1 MTVHVLHAA
10 DGYLYLIRQ
19 VAAHD
24 ARLAAGTSLAA
35 YYTASGQPPG
45 RWAGTGASRIGVA
58 GAVTEAQ
65 MKSLFG
71 DGQHP
76 DADRIQAQLVENGLS
91 TAEATQATRLG
102 RRFPH
107 YEPAT
112 RVTDLAHDSYQKKE
126 QELDR
131 PLTDEEKLTARQEA
145 TNQVFQRRTGRS
157 AVDPVELGNL
167 GEVDPASAR
176 REAVAGYDLAFT
188 PVKSVATLWGLASEP
203 VRQQIFDAHEAAVA
217 DSLAWFEQNVAFT
230 RAGAHGQAQVD
241 TQGVIAAQFHHWD
254 SRAGD
259 PDLHTHV
266 AISNKVQGPD
276 GKWRSL
282 DGRTIFAAAVSVSER
297 YNTRIEDELRS
308 RLGVEFAERSSGR
321 AARDGRRPV
330 REIVGLPTELL
341 NTFSKRRHGIEQQY
355 QDLLAAYR
363 RDHCRDP
370 NSTTRHALYQQA
382 TLHERP
388 EKPRRQSLQQMVDGW
403 RAEAEQ
409 ILGTPAVARA
419 VENLTLHRTQEHR
432 VLDVGRLADETVAAL
447 TASRATWNEH
457 HLRAEAQRRTRSYA
471 TADRDQLVESVV
483 AAAVDPRRSVRI
495 TLPRTLQEPV
505 ELRRRNG
512 ESVFHE
518 HGSTIYTTHTVLEAE
533 RRIADAGR
541 ERGAHRLD
549 PAIITAVLAQAAS
562 SGRALNEGQAALVR
576 AFCCSGR
583 RVQLGLAPAGTGKT
597 TAMKAVTDAWRAGGK
612 PVVALAPSAAAADVL
627 GQELGVSADTLA
639 KFDHDQPAIKQDTLI
654 LVDEAGMA
662 GTMILDRLV
671 AQARFAGAVV
681 RLVGDDQQLAAIEAG
696 GVLRHLEHDVGAIR
710 VHEVLRFTDPAEAEA
725 TLKVRR
731 GDPTAADHYLTKER
745 VVAGTDATM
754 TDAAYAAWLADT
766 RAGRD
771 ALLLAPSTSTV
782 DDLNTQARADLVLDG
797 KVAVDGVPLHN
808 GTVAGVGDRVATR
821 RNERRNTVNAGK
833 DWVKNGDGWTV
844 TAVYDDGSLT
854 VQHRRHHGHTTL
866 PGDYVAQHV
875 ELDYARTVR
884 RSQGLTVDH
893 AHLVV
898 DPQMTRPEFYVGVSR
913 ARHDTHLYVPL
924 MTDPGPDHRPE
935 MAGSARDVLT
945 QVITRSAAQ
954 PSAHEAV
961 KTAVDT
967 LGDLRRMSA
976 EYEHA
981 LDVRVGDRHRLVAET
996 AHPGITAD
1004 RAWPAVARQLHIA
1017 EGLGHQPAAIIAKAD
1032 RLGDYTDA
1040 TSEARVL
1047 AYRLDLLNHEQAGD
1061 PKVPT
1066 WLAAAPPTT
1075 TDSPTDPRW
1084 ACYLDARHAEMAER
1098 ITTLGIEARGE
1109 RATWLA
1115 EIGRCDGRAAAIR
1128 NVVAYR
1134 AVYNQTGDDALG
1146 PEPDLAGRQHEAW
1159 TAVRRAINR
1168 SHADDTAASANR
1180 GAPNAVRFL
1189 ALLNQDEATRGNG
1202 DSYGDHPGT
1211 SRGGPTRGR

>member
-1 MTVHVLHAA
+1 MTVHVLHAG

-24 ARLAAGTSLAA
+24 ARLAAGASLAA
-35 YYTASGQPPG
+35 YYTATGQPPG
-45 RWAGTGASRIGVA
+45 QWAGTGTRGIGVA
-58 GAVTEAQ
+58 GVVTEAQ
-65 MKSLFG
+65 MRSLFG
-71 DGQHP
+71 EGLHP
-76 DADRIQAQLVENGLS
+76 DADRIQAQFVENGLS
-91 TAEATQATRLG
+91 PAEATQATRLG
-102 RRFPH
+102 RRFPR
-107 YEPAT
+107 YKPAR
-112 RVTDLAHDSYQKKE
+112 RVTDLARDGYQKKE
-126 QELDR
+126 QELGR
-131 PLTDEEKLTARQEA
+131 PLIDEEKLTARQDA
-145 TNQVFQRRTGRS
+145 INQVFQRRTGRS

-167 GEVDPASAR
+167 GETDQASSR

-203 VRQQIFDAHEAAVA
+203 VRQQIFEAHEAAVA

-308 RLGVEFAERSSGR
+308 RLGVEFAERSTVR
-321 AARDGRRPV
+321 ADRRPV
-330 REIVGLPTELL
+330 REIVGLPTDLL
-341 NTFSKRRHGIEQQY
+341 NTFSKRRRGIEQQY

-363 RDHCRDP
+363 RDHGRDP
-370 NSTTRHALYQQA
+370 NPSTRHALYQQA
-382 TLHERP
+382 TLNERP
-388 EKPRRQSLQQMVDGW
+388 EKPRGRSLQQMVEGW

-409 ILGTPAVARA
+409 ILGTPAVSKA
-419 VENLTLHRTQEHR
+419 VENLTLHRAQEHR
-432 VLDVGRLADETVAAL
+432 VLDVAGLADVTVAAL

-457 HLRAEAQRRTRSYA
+457 HLRAEAQRRTRGFA
-471 TADRDQLVESVV
+471 TADRDQLVEAVV

-495 TLPRTLQEPV
+495 TLPRTLEEPA

-518 HGSTIYTTHTVLEAE
+518 HGSTLYTTHTVLEAE

-541 ERGAHRLD
+541 ERGAHRLA
-549 PAIITAVLAQAAS
+549 PAVITAVLTQAAHN
-562 SGRALNEGQAALVR
+562 GRALNDGQAALVR
-576 AFCCSGR
+576 AFCCSGH

-597 TAMKAVTDAWRAGGK
+597 TAMRGVTDAWRAAGK
-612 PVVALAPSAAAADVL
+612 PVVALAPSAAAAEVL
-627 GQELGVSADTLA
+627 GQELGVAADTLA
-639 KFDHDQPAIKQDTLI
+639 KFDHDQPAIEQDTLI

-662 GTMILDRLV
+662 GTLILDRLV
-671 AQARFAGAVV
+671 VRAKTAGAVV

-696 GVLRHLEHDVGAIR
+696 GVLRHLEHEVGAIR
-710 VHEVLRFTDPAEAEA
+710 MHEVLRFTDPAEAEA

-731 GDPTAADHYLTKER
+731 GDATAADHYLAKER
-745 VVAGTDATM
+745 VIAGTGATM
-754 TDAAYAAWLADT
+754 PDAAYAAWLADI
-766 RAGRD
+766 RGGRD
-771 ALLLAPSTSTV
+771 ALLLASCTSTV
-782 DDLNTQARADLVLDG
+782 DDLNSRARADLVLDG
-797 KVAVDGVPLHN
+797 KVAVDGVALHN
-808 GTVAGVGDRVATR
+808 GTVAGIGDRVATR

-833 DWVKNGDGWTV
+833 DWVKNGDGWTA
-844 TAVYDDGSLT
+844 TAIHDDGSMT
-854 VQHRRHHGHTTL
+854 VQHRRHRGYTTL
-866 PGDYVAQHV
+866 PAEYVAQHV

-898 DPQMTRPEFYVGVSR
+898 DPQMSRPEFYVGVSR
-913 ARHDTHLYVPL
+913 ARHDTQLYVPL

-945 QVITRSAAQ
+945 QIITRSATQ
-954 PSAHEAV
+954 PSAHEAI

-981 LDVRVGDRHRLVAET
+981 LDVRGGDRHRLVAEV

-1017 EGLGHQPAAIIAKAD
+1017 EGLGHQPAATIAKAD

-1047 AYRLDLLNHEQAGD
+1047 AYRLNLLNTKQAKAVD
-1061 PKVPT
+1061 TKVPT

-1075 TDSPTDPRW
+1075 ADSPTDPRW
-1084 ACYLDARHAEMAER
+1084 PRYLDARHAEMAER

-1115 EIGRCDGRAAAIR
+1115 EIGSSDGRAAAIR

-1134 AVYNQTGDDALG
+1134 AVYDQTGDDALG
-1146 PEPDLAGRQHEAW
+1146 PQPDRAGRQHEAW
-1159 TAVRRAINR
+1159 TATRRAINR
-1168 SHADDTAASANR
+1168 SHADDTAASANP
-1180 GAPNAVRFL
+1180 GAPNAVRLL

-1211 SRGGPTRGR
+1211 SRSGPTRGR